1 MLMVSKINDNKKI
14 EMSSAEKEL
23 FGIEKLNIKRSE
35 IPAVTH
41 ADYSARIQKVDEN
54 SNYHYYKL
62 LQKFREKTGCP
73 SLVNTSFNIRGEP
86 LVNTP
91 KDAYQCFMG
100 TDMDILCMG
109 NFYLKKKNQDKKLIN
124 NYQNKFELD

>member
-1 MLMVSKINDNKKI
+1 MVSKINDNKKI

-41 ADYSARIQKVDEN
+41 ADYSVRIQKVDEN

>member
-1 MLMVSKINDNKKI
+1 MVSKINDNKKI

>member
-1 MLMVSKINDNKKI
+1 MVSKINDNKKI

-109 NFYLKKKNQDKKLIN
+109 NFYLKKKNKDKKLIN